1 MGFESTN
8 KSIDLADAEA
18 VSDDEKAVTQV
29 LKHMH
34 ADKTINNL
42 EREVVLMKFKNDA
55 ILTGKVDDLSK
66 NPRLR
71 AIDQRE
77 QSCFKPFEDGL
88 RARDVH
94 VPGACKNLLEQK
106 PESSAK

>member
-1 MGFESTN
+1 
-8 KSIDLADAEA
+8 
-18 VSDDEKAVTQV
+18 VTQA
-29 LKHMH
+29 LKQIH

-71 AIDQRE
+71 LIDQRE

-94 VPGACKNLLEQK
+94 VPEPCKNLLEPNQ
-106 PESSAK
+106 ESTSGK